1 MSEDSEDGSHH
12 SRQKSDSD
20 YKGQDFKKGLW
31 TAEEDAQLALCVQ
44 RFKEGNWSTIAMKCG
59 LQR

>member
-1 MSEDSEDGSHH
+1 MSEDSEDGSKD
-12 SRQKSDSD
+12 R
-20 YKGQDFKKGLW
+20 KGQDFKKGLW
-31 TAEEDAQLALCVQ
+31 TQEEDNTLALCVQ